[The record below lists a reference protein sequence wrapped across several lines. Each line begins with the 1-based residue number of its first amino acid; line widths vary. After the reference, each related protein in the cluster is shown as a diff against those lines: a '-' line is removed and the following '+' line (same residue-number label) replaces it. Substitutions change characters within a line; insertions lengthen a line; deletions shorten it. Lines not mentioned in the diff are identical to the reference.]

1 MSQFP
6 EARLRA
12 MVAAVDDAL
21 AGVQDARENSHTLE
35 SGERTH
41 IEVYLDTAH
50 RNLADA
56 LAILDR
62 QRKLIT
68 C

>member
-35 SGERTH
+35 PGERTH

-62 QRKLIT
+62 QCKLIT

>member
-1 MSQFP
+1 MP
-6 EARLRA
+6 AKT
-12 MVAAVDDAL
+12 
-21 AGVQDARENSHTLE
+21 HTTLE
-35 SGERTH
+35 PGERTH

-56 LAILDR
+56 LAMLDR

>member
-12 MVAAVDDAL
+12 MVVAVDDAL

>member
-35 SGERTH
+35 SRERTH

>member
-56 LAILDR
+56 LAVLDR

>member
-1 MSQFP
+1 
-6 EARLRA
+6 

-21 AGVQDARENSHTLE
+21 AGRPGCPRKFTPPSSL
-35 SGERTH
+35 ERTH